1 MEGMSQEEAME
12 RRLKLFRS
20 ELKVINVGLETF
32 YKDLARQGVKVVHV
46 RWSPPPKLEKELEE
60 ALDKLL

>member
-1 MEGMSQEEAME
+1 MPSEDKAME
-12 RRLKLFRS
+12 NRLRLFES

-32 YKDLARQGVKVVHV
+32 YRDLKSQGVRVVHV